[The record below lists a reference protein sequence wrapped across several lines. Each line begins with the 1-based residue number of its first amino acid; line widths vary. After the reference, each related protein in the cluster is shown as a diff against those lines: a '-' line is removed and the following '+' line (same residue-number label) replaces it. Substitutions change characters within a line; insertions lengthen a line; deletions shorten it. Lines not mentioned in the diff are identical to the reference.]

1 MACTTYPLDHLTLI
15 MNKKTFERRSAQL
28 LQEIHNHPHME
39 EIVKIMSQQ
48 ISDSNNTYTMYGEN

>member
-48 ISDSNNTYTMYGEN
+48 ISESTNTYTMYGDD

>member
-15 MNKKTFERRSAQL
+15 MNKKTFERRSQQL
-28 LQEIHNHPHME
+28 LQEIQNHPHME

-48 ISDSNNTYTMYGEN
+48 ISESTNTYTMYGDD